1 MISTDATVESSL
13 LQFERACLSLLQEKY
28 ARWEGDISVRLIEE
42 ESKELVHALKHENHD
57 AILKEICDL
66 VYVAVGTAVAR
77 GYNFSEAFKRVHN
90 SNMSKLDNCTVRED
104 GKILKGANYT
114 PPDLKD
120 CV

>member
-1 MISTDATVESSL
+1 
-13 LQFERACLSLLQEKY
+13 
-28 ARWEGDISVRLIEE
+28 
-42 ESKELVHALKHENHD
+42 
-57 AILKEICDL
+57 